1 MSWKGRLSCLTRSIM
16 SPGEPLVLMY
26 HRVADLRYD
35 PWNIAVS
42 PENFRQ
48 QMRILSQTR
57 KVVPLSTLVRETKRG
72 GGKGMIAVTF
82 DDAYIDVYENA
93 LPILQEF
100 KCPATVFMVPG
111 MLDLKRSF
119 WWDELTRIICATPE
133 LPTEF
138 RFPHD
143 LGVDDFTWS
152 HKDRNPDDRTRR
164 SLYYAFWRRLHDME
178 PGRRDECLASI
189 ADWAGVTL
197 YSDPS
202 DRAMSSAQAARMA
215 SMNLIEIGA
224 HTMTHP
230 SLPTL
235 SRDAQ
240 FQEMKASK
248 LACEEI
254 VGGRIERF
262 AYPFGDFNADTIEA
276 AREAGFAAAFT
287 TKAGTMSKARDPL
300 LFPRMNIGNYAPERF
315 RFALAV
321 NFAVPD
327 ALPLSVSERLKLSV
341 PSLTTFSLSK
351 GV

>member
-26 HRVADLRYD
+26 HRVTDLEHD

-57 KVVPLSTLVRETKRG
+57 KVVPLSTLVRETERG
-72 GGKGMIAVTF
+72 RGKGMIAITF
-82 DDAYIDVYENA
+82 DDGYIDVYEKA
-93 LPILQEF
+93 LPILHEF
-100 KCPATVFMVPG
+100 GCPATVFMVPG
-111 MLDLKRSF
+111 MLDRRHGF
-119 WWDELTRIICATPE
+119 WWDELTRIVFATPK
-133 LPTEF
+133 LPVEF
-138 RFPHD
+138 QFPD
-143 LGVDDFTWS
+143 SLAVDDFTWS
-152 HKDRNPDDRTRR
+152 HKDGDADDRTRR
-164 SLYYAFWRRLHDME
+164 SLYYALWRRLHDME
-178 PGRRDECLASI
+178 PGRRDEGLASI
-189 ADWAGVTL
+189 ADWAGVGL
-197 YSDPS
+197 YDDPS
-202 DRAMSSAQAARMA
+202 DRAMSSTQAARMA
-215 SMNLIEIGA
+215 SMDLIEIGA

-240 FQEMKASK
+240 LQEMKASK
-248 LACEEI
+248 RACEEI
-254 VGGRIERF
+254 VGSRVERF
-262 AYPFGDFNADTIEA
+262 AYPFGDYNADAIAA

-287 TKAGTMSKARDPL
+287 TKAGTMSMERSSL

-327 ALPLSVSERLKLSV
+327 ALPLSVAERLRWAF
-341 PSLTTFSLSK
+341 PSLSALSL
-351 GV
+351 GI